1 RPAPFA
7 GRAVARGGRAVA
19 RGPAG
24 AQLARDGALERGWPS
39 GEDSKRTPSCQG
51 GRGRSGSVLCVA
63 VATVAAYTL
72 NSYVFRW
79 IDGAAFTSRLF
90 HLWLCHVGA
99 LLLSPAL
106 CLQGPGGVREALAE
120 YRPGC
125 ESAASSLARDS
136 CVLALFSM
144 LVYYLWF
151 LAASMLPGQLLAA
164 IFQSSIAAMYLL
176 SVLVLGERF
185 AWPKA

>member
-1 RPAPFA
+1 DRRPSRAAPSPAAAARWRAGLRAPSSRAMVPSRGA
-7 GRAVARGGRAVA
+7 GRRA
-19 RGPAG
+19 
-24 AQLARDGALERGWPS
+24 
-39 GEDSKRTPSCQG
+39 RTPSCQG